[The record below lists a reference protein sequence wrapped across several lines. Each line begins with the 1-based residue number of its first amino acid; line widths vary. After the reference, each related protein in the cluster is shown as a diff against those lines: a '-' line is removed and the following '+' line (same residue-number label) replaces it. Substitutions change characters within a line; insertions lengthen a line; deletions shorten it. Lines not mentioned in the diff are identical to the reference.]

1 MVPRRPEARGL
12 VALMLR
18 SMTDGAQSLPLG
30 MDELSFS
37 HALEA
42 VGVQAGIGGYVAAF
56 SQVPAQMRDCMIEMI
71 VGPDA
76 PAAKTSLMH
85 TLLSKMTADP
95 LRSAFF
101 AMCFQVATDLHD
113 EDRTILR
120 ILETET
126 QFQIKL
132 RNDVAHADWQ
142 VGIHHRT
149 TGKLVPAEA
158 RRMKVDRQ
166 AGAQHVV
173 LPFTAEF
180 LGYEASRVFELAT
193 CCSVAAA
200 TCRDQVN
207 GPYLRPS
214 DALEWFHDESAGR
227 RRVRLIPKVLDAL
240 LQQESPPAT

>member
-1 MVPRRPEARGL
+1 MAD
-12 VALMLR
+12 A
-18 SMTDGAQSLPLG
+18 AQSLPLD
-30 MDELSFS
+30 MDEASFS

-42 VGVQAGIGGYVAAF
+42 LGVQTGIGTYVTAF
-56 SQVPAQMRDCMIEMI
+56 SKVPAQMRDSMIGMI
-71 VGPDA
+71 VGPNA

-101 AMCFQVATDLHD
+101 AMCFQVATDLRD

-120 ILETET
+120 ILEAET

-132 RNDVAHADWQ
+132 RNDVAHADWH
-142 VGIHHRT
+142 VGISDRT
-149 TGKLVPAEA
+149 TGELAPAEA

-180 LGYEASRVFELAT
+180 LGSEASRAFELAT
-193 CCSVAAA
+193 CCSIAAI
-200 TCRDQVN
+200 TCRDQME
-207 GPYLRPS
+207 GPHWRPS
-214 DALEWFHDESAGR
+214 NALEWFHDESAGR
-227 RRVRLIPKVLDAL
+227 RRVRLLPKMLDAVL
-240 LQQESPPAT
+240 RQKEPLPTT